1 MLADGNALK
10 KTLADFQKV
19 VGNLLAD
26 RDVRA
31 GADRVGRPIL
41 YNPVPRVAGSAMSH
55 WDPIAAPNQLMEPDI
70 AVDLSV
76 GVEPPNDL
84 TLSLLKDLG
93 WFSDFDGVPEG
104 IDQCPGSDRRTTLF
118 IQDCDTHVPN
128 TTSSTGCR
136 VSDYFRACEG
146 LWAARELAA
155 CLVSASK
162 PLTRSGMV
170 ASRQLSAI
178 LACTRSPLP

>member
-1 MLADGNALK
+1 
-10 KTLADFQKV
+10 
-19 VGNLLAD
+19 
-26 RDVRA
+26 
-31 GADRVGRPIL
+31 
-41 YNPVPRVAGSAMSH
+41 MSH

-70 AVDLSV
+70 AVDFSE

-93 WFSDFDGVPEG
+93 WFSDSDGVPEG

-118 IQDCDTHVPN
+118 IQDCDTNVPN

-146 LWAARELAA
+146 LGAGSRELAA

-170 ASRQLSAI
+170 APRQLSAI
-178 LACTRSPLP
+178 LACTRSPLPWDLVILHIPLEISKPKIFEPILPQTTRTTNERH